1 MDSNKSAANSQWSL
15 GRGTGCLA
23 IGGAFELPSLAWHTG
38 ELATQS
44 LAGRVADTMRNG
56 LLVVIGV
63 LLVVVGITW
72 TLQGIGVVGGSV
84 MTGVTAWAVIG
95 PFVAVLGAVM
105 MTVGLRGRRS
115 AP

>member
-1 MDSNKSAANSQWSL
+1 
-15 GRGTGCLA
+15 
-23 IGGAFELPSLAWHTG
+23 
-38 ELATQS
+38 
-44 LAGRVADTMRNG
+44 MRNG

-105 MTVGLRGRRS
+105 
-115 AP
+115 